1 MARAGSLLAAAVGIG
16 ALACG
21 ALRLREPRPDL
32 DRIVRDPAVV
42 TQDGLYLVLWD
53 GPGAVVVKAPRPELY
68 RYQSILLDEVSI
80 DYEARTAP
88 RRSVEEARLRNRLRS
103 SLAAELARGAGW
115 TLVEAPG
122 PAVLTVGITVLD
134 LSLPYRALT
143 NRAAT
148 SYVASSGGVAIVL
161 DLRDSLTDEPLLRY
175 AQRRAL
181 PGGVFYDPT
190 TVELEA
196 AERAFDA
203 FAADTRDSIARFH
216 RWAEEMQREEKAGG
230 G

>member
-1 MARAGSLLAAAVGIG
+1 MARAGSLLAVAVGIG
-16 ALACG
+16 ALACS
-21 ALRLREPRPDL
+21 ALRLSESRPDL

-53 GPGAVVVKAPRPELY
+53 GPGAVFVKAPRPELY
-68 RYQSILLDEVSI
+68 RYQSIRLDEISI
-80 DYEARTAP
+80 DYAARTAP

-103 SLAAELARGAGW
+103 SLVSELARGAGW

-122 PAVLTVGITVLD
+122 PAVLTVSISVLD
-134 LSLPYRALT
+134 LSLPNRALT
-143 NRAAT
+143 NRASTA
-148 SYVASSGGVAIVL
+148 YAASAGSVAIVV
-161 DLRDSLTDEPLLRY
+161 DLSDSVTGEPLLRY
-175 AQRRAL
+175 AQRRTL

-203 FAADTRDSIARFH
+203 FAADTRDSIALFH
-216 RWAEEMQREEKAGG
+216 RWAEEMQREEEAGG